1 MNITRNTMRADG
13 ITVGQA
19 MDQDAA
25 FLRSVGIPAPCGQQT
40 HFEKLEAYKE
50 KVRQAVLEALDAV
63 DGKEWSDK
71 AHPGGW
77 RDQDLPALFRAI
89 DKQAEAQFNR
99 VNHV

>member
-13 ITVGQA
+13 QKT
-19 MDQDAA
+19 A
-25 FLRSVGIPAPCGQQT
+25 F
-40 HFEKLEAYKE
+40 EELEEYTE
-50 KVRQAVLEALDAV
+50 RVRKAVLEALDAV
-63 DGKEWSDK
+63 DGKEWNDK
-71 AHPGGW
+71 THIGGW